1 MRKRHKEKL
10 TRKQRRI
17 KHRVTLRTLF
27 LLSITLIF
35 NTYAWFMYAT
45 TVTTN
50 LSANVEAWRVEFE
63 VNNQSIERVFTININ
78 DAYPGM
84 PDQLKTVIIK
94 NRGDKVADI
103 SYAIKSVRIFDD
115 KFKAADQLDTNE
127 TIEQGTTSSTSA
139 ALVSKMQNDYPFRL
153 GFTLNNASLAIGAS
167 TSMEINFEWD
177 YDSGDDETD
186 TDYGTEAYD
195 FAQQNPDTSS
205 IEITIKLIVVQH
217 PNS

>member
-63 VNNQSIERVFTININ
+63 VNNQAIERVFTININ
-78 DAYPGM
+78 NAYPGM
-84 PDQLKTVIIK
+84 ADQIKTVTIR

-103 SYAIKSVRIFDD
+103 DYAIKSVRIFDD

-127 TIEQGTTSSTSA
+127 IIEQGTTSSTSA
-139 ALVSKMQNDYPFRL
+139 ALISKMQNDYPFRL
-153 GFTLNNASLAIGAS
+153 GFTLNNASLAVGAS

-195 FAQQNPDTSS
+195 FAQQNPNTSS

>member
-127 TIEQGTTSSTSA
+127 TIEQGTTSSTS
-139 ALVSKMQNDYPFRL
+139 S
-153 GFTLNNASLAIGAS
+153 SES
-167 TSMEINFEWD
+167 TDMS
-177 YDSGDDETD
+177 
-186 TDYGTEAYD
+186 A
-195 FAQQNPDTSS
+195 
-205 IEITIKLIVVQH
+205 
-217 PNS
+217 

>member
-63 VNNQSIERVFTININ
+63 VNNQAIERVFTININ
-78 DAYPGM
+78 NAYPGM
-84 PDQLKTVIIK
+84 ADQIKTVTIR

-103 SYAIKSVRIFDD
+103 DYAIKSVRIFDD

-127 TIEQGTTSSTSA
+127 IIEQGTTSSTSA
-139 ALVSKMQNDYPFRL
+139 ALISKMQNDYPFRL
-153 GFTLNNASLAIGAS
+153 GFTLNNSSLAVGAS

-195 FAQQNPDTSS
+195 FAQENPNTSS
-205 IEITIKLIVVQH
+205 IEITIQLIVVQH

>member
-63 VNNQSIERVFTININ
+63 VNNQAIERVFTININ
-78 DAYPGM
+78 NAYPGM
-84 PDQLKTVIIK
+84 ADQIKTVTIR

-103 SYAIKSVRIFDD
+103 DYAIKSVRIFDD

-127 TIEQGTTSSTSA
+127 IIEQGTTSSTSA
-139 ALVSKMQNDYPFRL
+139 ALISKMQNDYPFRL
-153 GFTLNNASLAIGAS
+153 GFTLNNSSLAVGAS

-195 FAQQNPDTSS
+195 FAQENPNTSS

>member
-1 MRKRHKEKL
+1 MRQRHKEKL
-10 TRKQRRI
+10 TRKQKRI

-27 LLSITLIF
+27 LLAITLIF

-50 LSANVEAWRVEFE
+50 LTAKVEAWKVEFE
-63 VNNQSIERVFTININ
+63 VNNQTIERVFTINI
-78 DAYPGM
+78 DHAYPGM
-84 PDQLKTVIIK
+84 ADQLKTVIIR

-115 KFKAADQLDTNE
+115 KFVATDQLDTNE
-127 TIEQGTTSSTSA
+127 TVEQGATSSTSA
-139 ALVSKMQNDYPFRL
+139 GLITKMQNDYPFRL
-153 GFTLNNASLAIGAS
+153 GFTLNTATLAVGAS
-167 TSMEINFEWD
+167 TSMDINFEWD

-195 FAQQNPDTSS
+195 FAQENPDTSS
-205 IEITIKLIVVQH
+205 IEIVIKLIVVQH
-217 PNS
+217 PD

>member
-78 DAYPGM
+78 NAYPGM